1 MKRLYLEFFLGVSA
15 LFFLCIL
22 TFTYVTQELTPDY
35 DAEVEI
41 GYVSGTVEILDDVA
55 AQRGQE
61 VANKLFSGF
70 VRRNSLQFTRFPRN
84 TPALSPLQETKL
96 QRDGAVFA
104 AENRYWVTFGDR
116 KWVYYLEPDLTA
128 SVWQHLNVEMMLMW
142 ASFFAT
148 FALYS
153 AIMIKLL
160 ARRFRMLEKATVA
173 FSEGDFSVRAS
184 EKNCDQLGRLNI
196 RFNQMA
202 DKISGLIQSHK
213 QLSNAIAHELR
224 TPIFRVQCQLEML
237 EDSPLNAEQQGHI
250 AGIHDDM
257 EELELLIEE
266 LLYFAKMERSGIK
279 LAVSEQNI
287 AEVLQ
292 RTVLHCQK
300 DTTKQLRL
308 DCPDNCYVMVDAH
321 HIERAVSN
329 IIRNAFRYAEEIINI
344 RAYCLGHKLYIQ
356 IDDDGCG
363 IPAEEREKVLQ
374 PFYRVGTARDRQS
387 GGHGLGLAIVNQV
400 VALHHGSIEISDSD
414 SGGARFTISLPIKD
428 IKD

>member
-1 MKRLYLEFFLGVSA
+1 MKRLYLEFFLGVSV

-61 VANKLFSGF
+61 TADKLFRGF
-70 VRRNSLQFTRFPRN
+70 VRRNSLLFTSFPWD
-84 TPALSPLQETKL
+84 TPALSPLKAVKL

-104 AENRYWVTFGDR
+104 AENRYWVTYGDR
-116 KWVYYLEPDLTA
+116 KRIYYLEPDLTA
-128 SVWQHLNVEMMLMW
+128 SVWQHLDAEMTLMW
-142 ASFFAT
+142 LSFFAT

-153 AIMIKLL
+153 AIMLKLL

-173 FSEGDFSVRAS
+173 FSDGDFTVRAS
-184 EKNCDQLGRLNI
+184 EKNGDQLGRLNV

-202 DKISGLIQSHK
+202 DKISALIHSHK

-237 EDSPLNAEQQGHI
+237 ENSELDASQQAQI
-250 AGIHDDM
+250 AGIHEDI

-266 LLYFAKMERSGIK
+266 LLYFAKMERSGITLTMTK
-279 LAVSEQNI
+279 QNI
-287 AEVLQ
+287 ADILR
-292 RTVLHCQK
+292 RTVLQCQK
-300 DTTKQLRL
+300 DTSQLLQL
-308 DCPDNCYVMVDAH
+308 DCQENYYVMVDAH

-329 IIRNAFRYAEEIINI
+329 IIRNAFRYAEQTIRI
-344 RAYCLGHKLYIQ
+344 RAYCLSDKLCIE

-363 IPAEEREKVLQ
+363 IPVEEREKILQ
-374 PFYRVGTARDRQS
+374 PFYRIDTARDRQS

-400 VALHHGSIEISDSD
+400 VTLHHGSLEISDSD
-414 SGGARFTISLPIKD
+414 SGGARFTIVLPAKEFSD
-428 IKD
+428 